1 MNASTMSESRKTV
14 GYEVF
19 YGGYRGPLQGLLESS
34 RSEDV
39 KLSKLNLTELIN
51 DFSYYLRTHPELQV
65 NVSSEYLLIFSELV
79 RIKTRELLPGDE
91 EPEDEE
97 PEGPEDREDRR
108 FYQEVSERLRE
119 QAEQRSRL
127 YESTP
132 DSLPEEVR
140 DGQTEYREVTLY
152 ELIEAFRDIM
162 ATTRE
167 EKTPDIELT
176 NEYET
181 AGQMEYV
188 LTRTSAGAP
197 VDFRDLLSSAPSRE
211 EIIVT
216 FLAILQLVKQDD
228 LRLIQAVSGGSIKV
242 VTPEELDE
250 EVDGSGGRPP
260 KQYRH

>member
-1 MNASTMSESRKTV
+1 MSSSMQSTREESV

-19 YGGYRGPLQGLLESS
+19 YGEYRGPLQGLLESC

-39 KLSKLNLTELIN
+39 KLSQLDLTALIN
-51 DFSYYLRTHPELQV
+51 DFSAFLRNHPGLRV

-79 RIKTRELLPGDE
+79 RIKTRELLPGDD
-91 EPEDEE
+91 EPQEDE
-97 PEGPEDREDRR
+97 PEGPEDREDRQ

-167 EKTPDIELT
+167 KQTPDIELT
-176 NEYET
+176 NEFET
-181 AGQMEYV
+181 ADQMEYV
-188 LTRTSAGAP
+188 LARTEGGSP
-197 VDFRDLLSSAPSRE
+197 IDFRELLSSTPSRE

-242 VTPEELDE
+242 VTPGDLDE
-250 EVDGSGGRPP
+250 EVES
-260 KQYRH
+260 

>member
-1 MNASTMSESRKTV
+1 MSNPARATSEGTV

-19 YGGYRGPLQGLLESS
+19 YGDYRGPLEGLLESS

-39 KLSKLNLTELIN
+39 KLSELNLTNLIN
-51 DFSYYLRTHPELQV
+51 DFADFLEKHPGLRV

-79 RIKTRELLPGDE
+79 RIKTRELLPGED
-91 EPEDEE
+91 EPEESE
-97 PEGPEDREDRR
+97 PEGPEDREDRQ
-108 FYQEVSERLRE
+108 FYQHVSDQLRK

-140 DGQTEYREVTLY
+140 SGETEYREVTLY

-162 ATTRE
+162 ATTRD
-167 EKTPDIELT
+167 KQTPDIELT
-176 NEYET
+176 NEFET
-181 AGQMEYV
+181 ADQMEYV
-188 LTRTSAGAP
+188 LARAEGSSP
-197 VDFRDLLSSAPSRE
+197 IDFRDLLSSSPSRE

-228 LRLIQAVSGGSIKV
+228 LRLIKAVSGGSIQV
-242 VTPEELDE
+242 VAPGQLDG
-250 EVDGSGGRPP
+250 EV
-260 KQYRH
+260 QA